1 MNRHFFLMAV
11 IALFAFNSLEAK
23 QKQTW
28 GDQAYKYEVRA
39 GWATVLDLQG
49 LPADLGVA
57 WSGSALD
64 MMYKEEV
71 GSVFTTGGISAEFG
85 LNFREWFTLSFQ
97 VSGSG
102 VWNEVFDNLSR
113 DSYRRSG
120 ALISVMPV
128 ARLSWV
134 RKRTF
139 KMYSS
144 AGVGPAVM
152 TYGGKTYAGLSYSI
166 VPVGIQFGDRVYGI
180 AECVTGKNANA
191 QGVKVG
197 IGFKF

>member
-71 GSVFTTGGISAEFG
+71 GSVYTTGGISAEFG
-85 LNFREWFTLSFQ
+85 LNFREWFTLSCQ
-97 VSGSG
+97 VSCSG
-102 VWNEVFDNLSR
+102 IWNDVLDNITL
-113 DSYRRSG
+113 DKYRRSG

-152 TYGGKTYAGLSYSI
+152 TYGGKTSAGLSYSI

-197 IGFKF
+197 IGVKF

>member
-1 MNRHFFLMAV
+1 MAV
-11 IALFAFNSLEAK
+11 IALFAFTSLEAK

-71 GSVFTTGGISAEFG
+71 GSVYTTGGISAEFG
-85 LNFREWFTLSFQ
+85 LNFREWFTLSCQ
-97 VSGSG
+97 VSCSG
-102 VWNEVFDNLSR
+102 IWNDVLDNFTL
-113 DSYRRSG
+113 DKYRRSG

>member
-71 GSVFTTGGISAEFG
+71 GSVYTTGGISAEFG
-85 LNFREWFTLSFQ
+85 LNFREWFTLSCQ
-97 VSGSG
+97 VSCSG
-102 VWNEVFDNLSR
+102 IWNDVLDNFTL
-113 DSYRRSG
+113 DKYRRSG

>member
-1 MNRHFFLMAV
+1 MNRHLFLMAV
-11 IALFAFNSLEAK
+11 IAFFALTPLTAK
-23 QKQTW
+23 QKQKW
-28 GDQAYKYEVRA
+28 GDQPYKYEVRA

-64 MMYKEEV
+64 MMYKEEIGPV
-71 GSVFTTGGISAEFG
+71 YTTGGISAEFG

-102 VWNEVFDNLSR
+102 IWNDVFDNFSR
-113 DSYRRSG
+113 ETYRRSG

-128 ARLSWV
+128 ARFSWV

-139 KMYSS
+139 RMYSS
-144 AGVGPAVM
+144 AGVGAAVM
-152 TYGGKTYAGLSYSI
+152 TYAGKTSAGLSYSV

-180 AECVTGKNANA
+180 AECVTGKNANT

>member
-11 IALFAFNSLEAK
+11 IALLAFTSLEAK

-71 GSVFTTGGISAEFG
+71 GSVYTTGGISAEFG
-85 LNFREWFTLSFQ
+85 LNFREWFTLSCQ
-97 VSGSG
+97 VSCSG
-102 VWNEVFDNLSR
+102 IWNDVLDNITL
-113 DSYRRSG
+113 DKYRRSG

-166 VPVGIQFGDRVYGI
+166 VPVGIQFGDRVYGS

>member
-1 MNRHFFLMAV
+1 MAV

-85 LNFREWFTLSFQ
+85 LNFREWFTLSCQ
-97 VSGSG
+97 VSCSG
-102 VWNEVFDNLSR
+102 IWNDVLDNFTL
-113 DSYRRSG
+113 DKYRRSG

>member
-1 MNRHFFLMAV
+1 MAV
-11 IALFAFNSLEAK
+11 IALFAFTPLQAK
-23 QKQTW
+23 QKQKW
-28 GDQAYKYEVRA
+28 AGQPYKYEVRA

-57 WSGSALD
+57 WSDSALD

-71 GSVFTTGGISAEFG
+71 GSVYTTGGISAEFG
-85 LNFREWFTLSFQ
+85 LNFREWFTLSCQ
-97 VSGSG
+97 VSCSG
-102 VWNEVFDNLSR
+102 IWNDVLDNFTL
-113 DSYRRSG
+113 DKYRRSG